1 MSKEHQLITIETNS
15 INDEAV
21 QTVNARD
28 LHEFLK
34 VGKDF
39 TTWIKDRISQYEF
52 VENQDY
58 VIVDNLS
65 SPKSGSAKS
74 RQQPLKDY
82 AISIDMA
89 KELSMVERNEK
100 GKEARQYFIQCE
112 KQAKAAVA
120 LPQLNDPTWLRGMLL
135 NYTEQVE
142 ALKQTVDSLENLFQV
157 GMTPVKFCKQLNG
170 VNIMGVNLFLAERNF
185 LYDGQKEENKPY
197 EWRVKAY
204 ARDKYF
210 TEKTVTVNTEKGKKQ
225 FYEVILLKE
234 GAKWL
239 YCHYLKSELP
249 MKKDWNGEFTH
260 DKYFQVA

>member
-1 MSKEHQLITIETNS
+1 MSKLQQLIAIETNS
-15 INDEAV
+15 INGETV

-39 TTWIKDRISQYEF
+39 TTWIKDRISQYSF
-52 VENQDY
+52 IENQDY

-65 SPKSGSAKS
+65 SPKSGSSKS
-74 RQQPLKDY
+74 RQQSIKDY

-112 KQAKAAVA
+112 KQAKATVA
-120 LPQLNDPTWLRGMLL
+120 LPQLNDPSWLRGMLL

-142 ALKQTVDSLENLFQV
+142 ELKQTVDSMENLFQV

-170 VNIMGVNLFLAERNF
+170 VNINRVSLFLAERNF
-185 LYDGQKEENKPY
+185 LYDAQKDTNKSHI
-197 EWRVKAY
+197 WRVKAY

-210 TEKTVTVNTEKGKKQ
+210 TESPYTIKSYKGDMQ
-225 FYEVILLKE
+225 LYEVILLQD

-239 YCHYLKSELP
+239 YRHYLKGELP
-249 MKKDWNGEFTH
+249 MKKDWNGEYTH
-260 DKYFQVA
+260 DKYLQAA

>member
-1 MSKEHQLITIETNS
+1 MSKEHQLIAIETNS
-15 INDEAV
+15 INGEAV

-39 TTWIKDRISQYEF
+39 SNWIKDRIKQYGF
-52 VENQDY
+52 VENIDY
-58 VIVDNLS
+58 VVFAN
-65 SPKSGSAKS
+65 SGENPNGGRPVKE
-74 RQQPLKDY
+74 Y

-142 ALKQTVDSLENLFQV
+142 ELKQTVDSLENLFQV

-185 LYDGQKEENKPY
+185 LYDAQQEENKPY

-239 YCHYLKSELP
+239 YRHYLKNELP
-249 MKKDWNGEFTH
+249 MKKGWNGEFTH
-260 DKYFQVA
+260 DKYIQAA

>member
-1 MSKEHQLITIETNS
+1 MSKLQQLIAIETNS
-15 INDEAV
+15 INGATV

-39 TTWIKDRISQYEF
+39 SNWIKDRIKQYEF

-65 SPKSGSAKS
+65 SPKSASAKS
-74 RQQPLKDY
+74 RQQPIKDY

-120 LPQLNDPTWLRGMLL
+120 LPQLNDPSWLRGMLL

-142 ALKQTVDSLENLFQV
+142 ELKQTVDSLENLFQV
-157 GMTPVKFCKQLNG
+157 GMTPVQFCKQLNG

-185 LYDGQKEENKPY
+185 LYDGQQEENKPY
-197 EWRVKAY
+197 EWRVKTY

-210 TEKTVTVNTEKGKKQ
+210 TEKVVTVNTEKGKKK

-239 YCHYLKSELP
+239 YRHYLKNELP
-249 MKKDWNGEFTH
+249 MKKSWNGLFTH
-260 DKYFQVA
+260 DKYSQVA